1 MPEEITLAELRRFD
15 TTHEANLAVSV
26 LEAAGI
32 ESMIRNSFVAGA
44 NPELGIVSGGVTILV
59 RSDELDEAREVLD
72 QGAKESGG
80 AAEAATSWRE
90 LRCAECD
97 GPLQSAMAAC
107 PQCDALPAR
116 EVMTPKRTKLAIVQL
131 KLWVLGVTLAL
142 IAAPIVGKRLWDSF
156 IQLPEQTI
164 VTGVWGLF
172 ALIAGFLLIRALAGS
187 DRRA

>member
-15 TTHEANLAVSV
+15 TAHEANLAASA

-32 ESMIRNSFVAGA
+32 ESMIRNSFTAGA

-80 AAEAATSWRE
+80 AEGAAPFRE

-97 GPLQSAMAAC
+97 GPLPSAMAAC
-107 PQCDALPAR
+107 PRCDALPAR
-116 EVMTPKRTKLAIVQL
+116 QVMTPKRTKLAIVQL

-142 IAAPIVGKRLWDSF
+142 IAAPIVGKRIWDSF
-156 IQLPEQTI
+156 IQLPERTVVI
-164 VTGVWGLF
+164 GAWGLF